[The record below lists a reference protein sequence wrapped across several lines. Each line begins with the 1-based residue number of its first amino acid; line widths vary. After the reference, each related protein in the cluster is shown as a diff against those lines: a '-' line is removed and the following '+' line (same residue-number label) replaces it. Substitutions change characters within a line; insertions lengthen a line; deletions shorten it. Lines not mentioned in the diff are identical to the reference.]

1 MNRDAM
7 TLEDS
12 QDSDVR
18 NAAREASTEGQ
29 ADSRQRSPRRFRSS
43 EAHPG
48 GHRTE

>member
-7 TLEDS
+7 ALEDS

-29 ADSRQRSPRRFRSS
+29 SDSRQRSARRFRSR
-43 EAHPG
+43 EAPQR
-48 GHRTE
+48 GHGTE